1 MKRFEKRVALV
12 TGAASGIGQAT
23 AQRLAAEGAR
33 VAAVDIQPEGLAQTV
48 EAARAA
54 GAEAEGF
61 ACDISDEKSVCA
73 TVDAVVARFGELHVL
88 CNVAGI
94 LRWDHAHQ
102 IKLDD
107 WNRIIGVNLT
117 GTFLMCREAIPHL
130 VQTKGCIVNLASTAA
145 LAAHPWTAAYSASK
159 GGVLSLTYTLA
170 LEYGKQGVRVNA
182 ACPGAIKT
190 PMRKTFQLP
199 EGADP
204 KLLERIMPFNGFAPA
219 DDAANLIVFLASDE
233 ARHITGTAVR
243 VDGGMLM

>member
-1 MKRFEKRVALV
+1 MKRFENKVALV
-12 TGAASGIGQAT
+12 TGAASGIGEAT
-23 AQRLAAEGAR
+23 VQRLALEGAR
-33 VAAVDIQPEGLAQTV
+33 VAALDVQAEGLARTV
-48 EAARAA
+48 EAVRAA
-54 GAEAEGF
+54 GGTADAYV
-61 ACDISDEKSVCA
+61 CDVSDEGSVCS
-73 TVDAVVARFGELHVL
+73 TIDKVVKQFGALHVL
-88 CNVAGI
+88 CNIAGI
-94 LRWDHAHQ
+94 LRWDNAHE
-102 IKLDD
+102 IKLED

-117 GTFLMCREAIPHL
+117 GTFLMCREAIRHL
-130 VQTKGCIVNLASTAA
+130 VKTKGCIVNLASTAA

-204 KLLERIMPFNGFAPA
+204 KLLERIMPFNGFAPP

>member
-1 MKRFEKRVALV
+1 MKRFENKVALV
-12 TGAASGIGQAT
+12 TGAASGIGRAT
-23 AQRLAAEGAR
+23 VERLAAEGAR
-33 VAAVDIQPEGLAQTV
+33 VAAADVQ
-48 EAARAA
+48 EAALWDALSAVRAS
-54 GAEAEGF
+54 GGDVEGYV
-61 ACDISDEKSVCA
+61 CDVSDEASVCA
-73 TVDAVVARFGELHVL
+73 TVANVVSRFGELHVL

-94 LRWDHAHQ
+94 LRWDNAHQ
-102 IKLDD
+102 LKLED
-107 WNRIIGVNLT
+107 WNRILTVNLT

-130 VQTKGCIVNLASTAA
+130 IKTQGNIVNLASTAA
-145 LAAHPWTAAYSASK
+145 MAAHPWTSAYSASK
-159 GGVLSLTYTLA
+159 GGVLALTYTLA

-219 DDAANLIVFLASDE
+219 EDAANLIVFLASDE

>member
-1 MKRFEKRVALV
+1 
-12 TGAASGIGQAT
+12 
-23 AQRLAAEGAR
+23 
-33 VAAVDIQPEGLAQTV
+33 
-48 EAARAA
+48 
-54 GAEAEGF
+54 
-61 ACDISDEKSVCA
+61 
-73 TVDAVVARFGELHVL
+73 
-88 CNVAGI
+88 
-94 LRWDHAHQ
+94 
-102 IKLDD
+102 
-107 WNRIIGVNLT
+107 
-117 GTFLMCREAIPHL
+117 MCREAIPHL
-130 VQTKGCIVNLASTAA
+130 IKTQGNIVNLASTAA
-145 LAAHPWTAAYSASK
+145 MAAHPWTAAYSASK

-219 DDAANLIVFLASDE
+219 EDAANLIVFLASAE

>member
-1 MKRFEKRVALV
+1 
-12 TGAASGIGQAT
+12 
-23 AQRLAAEGAR
+23 
-33 VAAVDIQPEGLAQTV
+33 VD
-48 EAARAA
+48 AARAA

-107 WNRIIGVNLT
+107 WNRILGVNLT

-130 VQTKGCIVNLASTAA
+130 VRTKGCIVNLASTAA